1 MWLRF
6 DFMFPESLQPRNIT
20 KMIIQ
25 MRTMI
30 PNLRVVCIIIISSG
44 VGLIV
49 V

>member
-6 DFMFPESLQPRNIT
+6 DFVFPESLQPRNII

-30 PNLRVVCIIIISSG
+30 PNLRVVCIIIISSSI
-44 VGLIV
+44 GLIIV
-49 V
+49 